1 MKLSPGVCT
10 SKNWTL
16 EDLAKEFSE
25 TDGGATWYLKFTCKF
40 IVGQTQTQTLGEIV
54 KKKDFQKAGS
64 VKHINHTNFYLQKPS
79 SSR

>member
-54 KKKDFQKAGS
+54 KKKRLSKSWFSQT
-64 VKHINHTNFYLQKPS
+64 HKPHKFLS
-79 SSR
+79 SKT